1 MFIGHFGT
9 GLAAKKIDE
18 KPSLGTLFFA
28 AQFVDLLWPLFILTG
43 IEKVKIEPGNTVFT
57 PLNFIYYPSP
67 HPNRRSY
74 RLGWIIAMDNYRLGL
89 LD

>member
-43 IEKVKIEPGNTVFT
+43 IEKVMIEPGNTVFT
-57 PLNFIYYPSP
+57 PLNFIYYPSL
-67 HPNRRSY
+67 HPRQKKLLAGLDY
-74 RLGWIIAMDNYRLGL
+74 RNG
-89 LD
+89 